1 MKNQNLS
8 STMPLDRSAFAP
20 FLIFSILLGGSPVAI
35 RIIFAELE
43 PFYLGLIRYSLG
55 AGFYW
60 VLALLK
66 GMRVPSGRALLG
78 AVLYG
83 VFGFGAS
90 FLMLSWGLVKTPASL
105 GSILMALLP
114 LMTIFLSSVQQVEAI
129 TMRGVIG
136 ALLAIAG
143 IALTV
148 SGAPG
153 TNISI
158 PHIAA
163 LITGTA
169 FMAQGNVVIKRFPR
183 NEPIM
188 TNAIAMT
195 AGTSIL
201 GFASLLSGEVWL
213 IPSLSSTWIALGY
226 QVIPVTIL
234 AFFLYTEVLN
244 KWTASATS
252 YAFVIIPLVT
262 TGAAVLLTGEQIT
275 AEFVIGTVL
284 VLTGVVVGALLPGKK
299 EKSIRNE
306 QLEDC
311 MPC

>member
-8 STMPLDRSAFAP
+8 PAITLDRSALVP
-20 FLIFSILLGGSPVAI
+20 FLIFSILIGGSPVSI
-35 RIIFAELE
+35 RIIFAELD
-43 PFYLGLIRYSLG
+43 PFYLGLIRYGLG

-60 VLALLK
+60 TLALVK
-66 GMRVPSGRALLG
+66 GLRVPSGRALLG

-83 VFGFGAS
+83 VLGFGAS

-129 TMRGVIG
+129 SSRGMIG

-143 IALTV
+143 IAVTV
-148 SGAPG
+148 SGAP
-153 TNISI
+153 TSDISI
-158 PHIAA
+158 PHITA

-169 FMAQGNVVIKRFPR
+169 FMAEGNVLIKRFPR

-188 TNAIAMT
+188 TNAIAMA
-195 AGTSIL
+195 AGAPIL
-201 GFASLLSGEVWL
+201 GFASLLSGEAWM
-213 IPSLSSTWIALGY
+213 IPNQTRTWIALGY
-226 QVIPVTIL
+226 QVIPVTII
-234 AFFLYTEVLN
+234 AFFLYAKVLN

-262 TGAAVLLTGEQIT
+262 TAAAAVISGEQIT
-275 AEFVIGTVL
+275 AEFMIGAFL
-284 VLTGVVVGALLPGKK
+284 VLMGVMVGALLPGKK
-299 EKSIRNE
+299 GSIRNE